1 MAKQKGRTVLIKIG
15 DGATPTEAFDT
26 MCALTTKTLTVNN
39 ETVDVTTANCTTPG
53 GALWSEVMDGV
64 KSITLAGNGVS
75 KKDEA
80 EARLAEVAISATP
93 DVNMQVVIPN
103 FGTFAG
109 RFFISS
115 MELGG
120 EQSGGVTFSL
130 SAQSTGA
137 VTFTP
142 EA

>member
-39 ETVDVTTANCTTPG
+39 ETIDVTTADCTTPG
-53 GALWSEVMDGV
+53 GVLWSEVMDGV
-64 KSITLAGNGVS
+64 KSITLAGNGTS
-75 KKDEA
+75 KKDDA
-80 EARLAEVAISATP
+80 EARLAEVAMAANP
-93 DVNMQVVIPN
+93 NVNMQVVIPN

-109 RFFISS
+109 RFFIGS

-130 SAQSTGA
+130 SAQSTGS
-137 VTFTP
+137 VTFTA